1 MTGVKQQ
8 MSGYADSLSVASGKE
23 IGLRRLNCGHRLAAI
38 CIMLTFSMKSFVS
51 GAFRFLGESEK
62 ESLWGRLYDLQQL
75 PGKLMVLSMAELSA
89 FTVTG
94 YCR

>member
-1 MTGVKQQ
+1 
-8 MSGYADSLSVASGKE
+8 
-23 IGLRRLNCGHRLAAI
+23 
-38 CIMLTFSMKSFVS
+38 MKSFVS

-75 PGKLMVLSMAELSA
+75 PGKLIVLSMAELSA